1 MKYAS
6 LLRHTLLL
14 ASISAF
20 GLGCGDSN
28 TTADA
33 GATADAG
40 GSAPTVIA
48 SSTTGHDRLFG
59 VAWGASGRFYGVGVI
74 ADGTEATADFRTLV
88 RRFNADG
95 TPDMTWGTNGVA
107 THNLAVGAGGE
118 VARGVVVQSTGKV
131 VVLATVEHAGAADA
145 RDRDVALARF
155 NADGTLDTAFGTGGV
170 VTLDLSD
177 GVLDGETYVAD
188 SAWALV
194 AYADDRLVISGS
206 RKRDG
211 GMDSDFAV
219 VRLSADGARDM
230 TFGTAGVASV
240 DVNNRSASA
249 RTVTILADGSIVG
262 AGYMSDGGVVKP
274 VLFKLTP
281 AGQLDATFGTGG
293 VYTETVLPVATE
305 AYAARLQG
313 TSFVT
318 AGYGRGSSTENLD
331 WLSLRISAAGVR
343 DATYGTMGV
352 ARLDRMAFND
362 NARDLAILSDNRV
375 LMVGGGRSSETNSD
389 GMIAMLT
396 ADGQRDTTFGAN
408 GVRVFDFG
416 GASDFFWAVS
426 ISPDQSRAAIVGTRA
441 VASGMGND
449 DGVVYVLPLR

>member
-6 LLRHTLLL
+6 LLRHTVLV
-14 ASISAF
+14 ASVSAL

-28 TTADA
+28 TAADA

-40 GSAPTVIA
+40 GPAPTVIA
-48 SSTTGHDRLFG
+48 SSTAGHDRLFG

-74 ADGTEATADFRTLV
+74 ADSTEATADFRTLV

-249 RTVTILADGSIVG
+249 RTATILADGSIVG
-262 AGYMSDGGVVKP
+262 AGYMTDGGVVKP

-293 VYTETVLPVATE
+293 IYTETVLPVATE

-318 AGYGRGSSTENLD
+318 AGYGRGASTENLD
-331 WLSLRISAAGVR
+331 WLSLRISSSGVR

-396 ADGQRDTTFGAN
+396 ADGQRDTTFGTN

-426 ISPDQSRAAIVGTRA
+426 IAPDQSRAAIVGTRA
-441 VASGMGND
+441 VAAGMGND
-449 DGVVYVLPLR
+449 DGVVFVLPLR